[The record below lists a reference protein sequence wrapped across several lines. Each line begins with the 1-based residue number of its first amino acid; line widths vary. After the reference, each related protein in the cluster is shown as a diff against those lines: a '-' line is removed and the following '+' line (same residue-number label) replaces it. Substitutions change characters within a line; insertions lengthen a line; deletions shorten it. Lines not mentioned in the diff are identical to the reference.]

1 MNDDEVS
8 SIDIR
13 VGKKA
18 GKFEILAKI
27 RILWKTIRKK
37 IIMVVNRHFHEN
49 CQH

>member
-18 GKFEILAKI
+18 GKYENLAKI
-27 RILWKTIRKK
+27 QILWKTIREKT
-37 IIMVVNRHFHEN
+37 IMVVNRHFHEN

>member
-18 GKFEILAKI
+18 EKFEILAKI
-27 RILWKTIRKK
+27 RILWKTIYEKT
-37 IIMVVNRHFHEN
+37 IMVVNRHFHEN